1 MNVLQLTSPHERLS
15 ASPRAVALGLFDG
28 VHLGHR
34 RVIMQAVGLEGL
46 TAAVFTFDRAA
57 AKLKTDAFA
66 LCSEARTRH
75 LFEQLGVDEWLCAAF
90 DAYRELSPEAFVA
103 DVLVG
108 QLGAKHVVCGFN
120 FRFGKNGAGDTDMLR
135 TLCAQYGVKT
145 TVVEEVA
152 DEHGTISSARIR
164 RLIENGEV
172 EEASRLLGHPVM
184 IDGEVVHGQALGR
197 TLRFPT
203 VNQLLAPDAVRPRFG
218 VYASTVVIDGVT
230 YYGVTNVGV
239 RPTVGT
245 DTPLAETWIEDF
257 DGDLY
262 GRQLQVVLTHF
273 LREEARFDSVDA
285 LKAQIG
291 RDRRNAKA
299 LREESGIKAVLFD
312 FDDTLQHRETALR
325 QYAAFF
331 MNKYLPDAT
340 PEEHAAATEHLVTKN
355 NGGYVHYPT
364 FFEELPRELGV
375 NDPPS
380 SAELFAEYQRIFPNF
395 AHLFDDAAATLKA
408 LRDKGYRLG
417 VVTNGPMVQQH
428 RKLDTVNIRPLV
440 DTVLVSA
447 EEGVHKPDPE
457 LFRRAAA
464 RLGLSPA
471 QCVFVGD
478 HPVND
483 IEGALKSGMNAVMIT
498 TRCETDEHGV
508 PTVETLSD
516 LLDIL

>member
-1 MNVLQLTSPHERLS
+1 MNVVQLTSPHERLS

-57 AKLKTDAFA
+57 AKLKTDAHA
-66 LCSEARTRH
+66 LCSERRTKQ
-75 LFEQLGVDEWLCAAF
+75 LFEQLGVDEWLCADF
-90 DAYRELSPEAFVA
+90 EAYRDLSPEAFVA
-103 DVLVG
+103 EVLVG
-108 QLGAKHVVCGFN
+108 QLGARHVVCGFN
-120 FRFGKNGAGDTDMLR
+120 FRFGKHGAGDTAAL
-135 TLCAQYGVKT
+135 TALCERYGVKT

-152 DEHGTISSARIR
+152 DKHGTISSARIR
-164 RLIENGEV
+164 RLIENGDV
-172 EEASRLLGHPVM
+172 EEASRLLGHAVM
-184 IDGEVVHGQALGR
+184 IDSEVVHGQALGR

-203 VNQLLAPDAVRPRFG
+203 ANQLLAPDAVRPRFG

-230 YYGVTNVGV
+230 HYGVTNVGM
-239 RPTVGT
+239 RPTVGA
-245 DTPLAETWIEDF
+245 DAPLAETWIEDF
-257 DGDLY
+257 DGDVY
-262 GRQLQVVLTHF
+262 GQSLQVVLTHF
-273 LREEARFDSVDA
+273 LREEMRFDSVES
-285 LKAQIG
+285 LKAQIE
-291 RDRRNAKA
+291 RDRASARAM
-299 LREESGIKAVLFD
+299 REEDGIKAVLFD

-325 QYAAFF
+325 RYAAFF
-331 MNKYLPDAT
+331 MNKYLPDAD
-340 PEEHAAATEHLVTKN
+340 PEERAAATAHLVTKN

-375 NDPPS
+375 KNPPS

-395 AHLFDDAAATLKA
+395 AHLFDDAADTLKA

-417 VVTNGPMVQQH
+417 VVTNGPTVQQH
-428 RKLDTVNIRPLV
+428 RKLDVAGIRPLV

-447 EEGVHKPDPE
+447 EEGVHKPAPE

-483 IEGALKSGMNAVMIT
+483 IEGALQSGMNAVMIT
-498 TRCETDEHGV
+498 TRCDKSEHGV
-508 PTVETLSD
+508 PTIGTLSQ
-516 LLDIL
+516 LSDIL